1 VRRVS
6 DPLSLMMMMMM
17 MMMIVMFQSSP
28 IQGLFRGYRD
38 VFTIESELVVFFQEL
53 FFLPYLIHG
62 KTIE

>member
-1 VRRVS
+1 MAGSNRRVFEA
-6 DPLSLMMMMMM
+6 

-53 FFLPYLIHG
+53 FFLPCLIHG
-62 KTIE
+62 KPH